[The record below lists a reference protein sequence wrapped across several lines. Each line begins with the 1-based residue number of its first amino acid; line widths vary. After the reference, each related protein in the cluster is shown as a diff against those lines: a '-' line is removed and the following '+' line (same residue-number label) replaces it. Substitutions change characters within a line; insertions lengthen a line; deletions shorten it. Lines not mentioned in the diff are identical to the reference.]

1 MSTYLR
7 SLVEYSE
14 RFFTVRLSHIMHFFC
29 IFLFHVSL
37 CVHVVSMGLVPEI
50 KDFDLI

>member
-1 MSTYLR
+1 MSTYLC

-14 RFFTVRLSHIMHFFC
+14 RFTVRLSHIMHFFC